1 MSRDVHSYSVVA
13 FAKLRKKAEV
23 RRKKKLQSKGGRAAR
38 RGTAERAIARGH
50 KYWSSLT
57 VVYLPERFL
66 NATSL
71 IFDFVALRAE
81 GIFSCSFLRVL
92 SSMVPA

>member
-66 NATSL
+66 DATSL
-71 IFDFVALRAE
+71 IFVALRAE